1 MSDKIRPNFLDS
13 LRRSLEEYDDP
24 DKRALLSDVVNY
36 VLDGGFSKYSRAKEL
51 ISTQSV
57 ATGADGRTAKV
68 CAELM
73 GISENNFIKKR
84 TQISNELYSLFG
96 DDFFVRLS
104 YSPLQRSLG
113 ALVHNTITG
122 VEVFDYVNR
131 DVVARVHWKS
141 LEEHTDKDVYDVRD
155 CRNELEFLKTYSLP
169 KMWSEFKELDAGKL
183 NYLLSLLEGKGPVR
197 DREGLLHVLTQ
208 GID

>member
-24 DKRALLSDVVNY
+24 DKRALLSEVVDY
-36 VLDGGFSKYSRAKEL
+36 VLDGGFSKYSRAGEL
-51 ISTQSV
+51 ISTQSI

-68 CAELM
+68 CSELM

-104 YSPLQRSLG
+104 YDPLQRSLET
-113 ALVHNTITG
+113 LVHNTITG

-169 KMWSEFKELDAGKL
+169 KMWGEFRELDAGKL

-208 GID
+208 GIE